1 MMASLKPYLIRAVYE
16 WCVDQDLTPYLLVNA
31 KAGNVVV
38 PKHSVQ
44 EDGRIVLN
52 LRPQAVHNLIMGD
65 ERIEFNARFGGSP
78 MQVKI
83 PLPSVLAIY
92 ARENGQGM
100 VFDGNEEDGPSPPPP
115 ASPPESSEA
124 KTPKPRPILKVVK

>member
-1 MMASLKPYLIRAVYE
+1 MSSLKPYLIRAVHE

-31 KAGNVVV
+31 QAQEVSV
-38 PKHSVQ
+38 PRQFVQ

-52 LRPQAVHNLIMGD
+52 LRPQAVHNLVLGD
-65 ERIEFNARFGGSP
+65 RKIEFNARFGGSP

-83 PLPSVLAIY
+83 PLPAVLAIY

-100 VFDGNEEDGPSPPPP
+100 VFDENEEGEPPPP
-115 ASPPESSEA
+115 SP
-124 KTPKPRPILKVVK
+124 TPADSGEGKPPRPRPVLKVVK

>member
-1 MMASLKPYLIRAVYE
+1 MSSLKPYLIRAVYD

-31 KAGNVVV
+31 QGHEVVV
-38 PKHSVQ
+38 PRQSVQ

-52 LRPQAVHNLIMGD
+52 LRPQAVHNLLLGD
-65 ERIEFNARFGGSP
+65 KKIEFNARFGGAP

-83 PLPSVLAIY
+83 PLSSVLAIY

-100 VFDGNEEDGPSPPPP
+100 VFDGNEENEPSPP
-115 ASPPESSEA
+115 SPGPVDSGDS
-124 KTPKPRPILKVVK
+124 KPTKSRPVLKVVK

>member
-1 MMASLKPYLIRAVYE
+1 MSSLKPYLIRAVYE

-31 KAGNVVV
+31 QARDVSV
-38 PKHSVQ
+38 PRQSVQ

-52 LRPQAVHNLIMGD
+52 LKPQAVHNLVLGD
-65 ERIEFNARFGGSP
+65 QQIEFNARFGGSP

-83 PLPSVLAIY
+83 PLPAVLAIY

-100 VFDGNEEDGPSPPPP
+100 VFDGNEEGEPSPSPSAP
-115 ASPPESSEA
+115 ADSGESKPSR
-124 KTPKPRPILKVVK
+124 PRPVLKVVK

>member
-1 MMASLKPYLIRAVYE
+1 MASLKPYLIRAVYE

-31 KAGNVVV
+31 KASDVIV
-38 PKHSVQ
+38 PRHSVQ

-52 LRPQAVHNLIMGD
+52 LRPQAVHNLMMGD

-78 MQVKI
+78 MQVRI
-83 PLPSVLAIY
+83 PLPAVLAIY

-100 VFDGNEEDGPSPPPP
+100 VFEGNEEDEPSPPPSAP
-115 ASPPESSEA
+115 QPESTESKPA
-124 KTPKPRPILKVVK
+124 KPRPILKVVK

>member
-1 MMASLKPYLIRAVYE
+1 MASLKPYLIRAVYE

-31 KAGNVVV
+31 KARDVLV
-38 PKHSVQ
+38 PRQSVQ

-52 LRPQAVHNLIMGD
+52 LRPQAVHNLLMGD
-65 ERIEFNARFGGSP
+65 ERIEFNARFGGVP
-78 MQVKI
+78 MQVRV

-100 VFDGNEEDGPSPPPP
+100 VFDGNEEDEPSPPTSS
-115 ASPPESSEA
+115 SPSESSEV
-124 KTPKPRPILKVVK
+124 KPQKSRPVLKVVK